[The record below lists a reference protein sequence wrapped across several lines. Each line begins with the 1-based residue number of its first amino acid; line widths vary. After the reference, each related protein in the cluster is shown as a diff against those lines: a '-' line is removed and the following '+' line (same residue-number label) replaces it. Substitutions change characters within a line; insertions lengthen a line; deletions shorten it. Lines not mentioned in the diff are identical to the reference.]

1 MTYDYT
7 YDYVYMY
14 MYIYICIYI
23 CIYMYIYVYIYIH
36 IRIYNIIC
44 IIFPLF
50 LAHGHSVNCT
60 LPHRKIRLKQLI
72 DLLDKPWTTGRLFVT
87 GAGGPGRINGHAG
100 T

>member
-1 MTYDYT
+1 
-7 YDYVYMY
+7 MY
-14 MYIYICIYI
+14 K
-23 CIYMYIYVYIYIH
+23 YIYVYIYVYICIYNIH

-87 GAGGPGRINGHAG
+87 GAGGPRRINGHAG